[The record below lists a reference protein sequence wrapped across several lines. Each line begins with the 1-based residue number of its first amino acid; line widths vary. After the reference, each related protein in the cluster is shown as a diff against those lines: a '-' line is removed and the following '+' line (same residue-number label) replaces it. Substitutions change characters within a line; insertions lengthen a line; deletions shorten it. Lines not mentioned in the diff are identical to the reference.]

1 MGARGK
7 ERRSSGSERTTRCPD
22 CQCYVTLLS
31 RQARTLKRGGGGGR
45 GSEEPCWS
53 SCQQMGNNKQ
63 DLINAFSLCELKL
76 RFLDLDRF
84 EG

>member
-31 RQARTLKRGGGGGR
+31 RQARSLKGGGGGGGAVLEQLPAAR
-45 GSEEPCWS
+45 PPANGKQQAGS
-53 SCQQMGNNKQ
+53 
-63 DLINAFSLCELKL
+63 D
-76 RFLDLDRF
+76 
-84 EG
+84 